1 MKLQINSTHKIIKL
15 EEQVNLGELF
25 TFLEEILPDLKWR
38 EYSIE
43 GSVIVYDYGQNPI
56 IVNPI
61 TSPTFPVNPIYPTA
75 PNYPW
80 ITYCIS
86 STGEIK

>member
-1 MKLQINSTHKIIKL
+1 MKLEINTQERKIRLL
-15 EEQVNLGELF
+15 EEVNIGELF

-43 GSVIVYDYGQNPI
+43 GSVTYYSSNPI
-56 IVNPI
+56 VINPKDL
-61 TSPTFPVNPIYPTA
+61 TPPFQPYTPVSPYY

-80 ITYCIS
+80 ITYCTS
-86 STGEIK
+86 STGETK

>member
-1 MKLQINSTHKIIKL
+1 MKLEINTQERKIRLL
-15 EEQVNLGELF
+15 EEVNIGELF

-43 GSVIVYDYGQNPI
+43 ENVVYNVSNLIVVNPNYLTPPFLPYTP
-56 IVNPI
+56 NPI
-61 TSPTFPVNPIYPTA
+61 TNP
-75 PNYPW
+75 W
-80 ITYCIS
+80 VTYCTS

>member
-38 EYSIE
+38 EYSLQQPV
-43 GSVIVYDYGQNPI
+43 SWVYYPYHTYTL
-56 IVNPI
+56 P
-61 TSPTFPVNPIYPTA
+61 PTFPPYD
-75 PNYPW
+75 
-80 ITYCIS
+80 ITCENN
-86 STGEIK
+86 G

>member
-1 MKLQINSTHKIIKL
+1 MKLQINSTEKIIRL

-43 GSVIVYDYGQNPI
+43 GVIVDWSYPI
-56 IVNPI
+56 INPI
-61 TSPTFPVNPIYPTA
+61 TPPYPQYPWPNPIT
-75 PNYPW
+75 NPW
-80 ITYCIS
+80 VTYCIS